1 MKKHIICSIIT
12 LLVFSI
18 PMRAQDPTPK
28 IKIGNVTVYESSD
41 SIEGEGIQGHVSY
54 DASSNT
60 LMLNNATIE
69 STLWA
74 YGADESFKVKL
85 LGNNSI
91 KEMVSSNDS
100 CIFFGPGSLTLGNST
115 VDLALNCAR
124 TDFLA
129 LTEGATL
136 EITASETG
144 IYTLYDDVFDSI
156 VHYPNLVVDS
166 SSLIVSAPYCCMFV
180 WNWWLSGCHVVEPS
194 DFECQLDTWTFLSS
208 GTIHNYLEIRKGTVG
223 LPENEAIHLKAWG
236 VEGGLRIEGLVEGQA
251 VEVVNMLGQVVYSA
265 KNPASSVFIPLKHGV
280 YVVQA
285 GLAAVKTVVK

>member
-60 LMLNNATIE
+60 MMLNNATIE
-69 STLWA
+69 SNLWA
-74 YGADESFKVKL
+74 YGADKSFKVKL
-85 LGNNSI
+85 LGGNSI
-91 KEMVSSNDS
+91 KEMMSSNDS

-156 VHYPNLVVDS
+156 AHYPNLVVDS
-166 SSLIVSAPYCCMFV
+166 SSLIVTAPACCQFV
-180 WNWWLSGCHVVEPS
+180 WNWWLSGCHVVEPA
-194 DFECQLDTWTFLSS
+194 DFECPLDTWTFLSS
-208 GTIHNYLEIRKGTVG
+208 GTILNYLEIRKGPVG

-236 VEGGLRIEGLVEGQA
+236 VEGGLCIEGLVEGQA

-265 KNPASSVFIPLKHGV
+265 KKADTEFFVPLKHGV
-280 YVVQA
+280 YVVHSNGYA
-285 GLAAVKTVVK
+285 TKVVVK

>member
-1 MKKHIICSIIT
+1 
-12 LLVFSI
+12 
-18 PMRAQDPTPK
+18 MRAQDPTPK

-180 WNWWLSGCHVVEPS
+180 WNWWLSGCQVVEPS

-208 GTIHNYLEIRKGTVG
+208 GTIHNYLEIRKGSVG
-223 LPENEAIHLKAWG
+223 LSGNEASSLKAWG
-236 VEGGLRIEGLVEGQA
+236 VDGGLRIEGLLEGQA

-265 KNPASSVFIPLKHGV
+265 KKADTEFFVPLKHGV
-280 YVVQA
+280 YVMRSKDYATKV
-285 GLAAVKTVVK
+285 VVK